1 MRFLCFRLCSKSK
14 TPAVHEPTLPEEKST
29 VIEKSNSRDGS
40 KRDTQTERKIS
51 VDQYSHVFTDEY
63 AISSASDCALGSK
76 RDC

>member
-1 MRFLCFRLCSKSK
+1 MRFSCFRLCSKSK
-14 TPAVHEPTLPEEKST
+14 TPAVHEPTLPEKKST

-63 AISSASDCALGSK
+63 AISSASDCALSSK